1 MSPPGGA
8 CAPALLF
15 LLLPPQAHATTRA
28 TNSSPAT
35 TATATTS
42 VVAVSSPSDDPRD
55 LWLPPCVDRR
65 LVTRGIDDDGRG
77 GGVVAGEGE
86 QFQDMAPVSKRANLL
101 WINPPKEQAPAPPIE
116 DVEGTVR
123 SNLHEDV
130 VKTVSC

>member
-1 MSPPGGA
+1 
-8 CAPALLF
+8 
-15 LLLPPQAHATTRA
+15 
-28 TNSSPAT
+28 
-35 TATATTS
+35 
-42 VVAVSSPSDDPRD
+42 
-55 LWLPPCVDRR
+55 
-65 LVTRGIDDDGRG
+65 VTRGIDDDGRG

-130 VKTVSC
+130 VKTVPC

>member
-1 MSPPGGA
+1 MSPPGGG

-15 LLLPPQAHATTRA
+15 LPLPPQAHAATTRV

-35 TATATTS
+35 TAAAATS
-42 VVAVSSPSDDPRD
+42 VVAVSPSDDPRD

-123 SNLHEDV
+123 SDLHEDV